1 MLHDRGDGRPP
12 VLHLA
17 VHHLVVDGVSWRLLL
32 EDLDRAYR
40 AQRGGEGAALPPKSS
55 PLRHWAGR
63 LTGHAETGGFQDET
77 DYWTTLARTCDP
89 ALPADLAGANTYA
102 SARSVTVRL
111 TPGDTSVLLHTLPGA
126 FRTQVNDVLLSA
138 LGRVLHEWTGHDR
151 VPVDL
156 EGHGREELFT
166 DMDLSR
172 TVGWFT
178 TRYPV
183 ALAVAG
189 DADWGTVLKSVKE
202 QLRAVPRRGLG
213 YGVQRY
219 LTRPDGLPQ
228 LPTAGISFNY
238 LGQFGLP
245 GGDGC
250 LYRGPHREL
259 ALDADP
265 AAPRPHALEVVGR
278 LDGDALEFTWFY
290 SAHLHHEETVAR
302 LAGEFARALGDI
314 ARHGARPGAGGRTPS
329 DFPLAALDQPTV
341 DRLAGDGGT
350 VEDIHP
356 LTPTQAGML
365 FHRLSQDD
373 QSVYFQQLT
382 FVLDGVSDPQA
393 LAAAWQQV
401 TDRTPVLRGRV
412 VWQDVPEPL
421 LVVERGATVPV
432 THLDWRALP
441 DGERRARLRELLDR
455 DRAARDRPR
464 NRPAAAPGPGP
475 AVRHRGAG
483 GVVLPPLGAGR
494 LEPVPGALR
503 RLPVPRRTARRGG
516 RGRSHSRGPGPA
528 RPPALPRLRGLAA
541 RPRLGRGRT
550 ALANPARRAERAHRT
565 ALRP

>member
-1 MLHDRGDGRPP
+1 M
-12 VLHLA
+12 
-17 VHHLVVDGVSWRLLL
+17 
-32 EDLDRAYR
+32 
-40 AQRGGEGAALPPKSS
+40 
-55 PLRHWAGR
+55 
-63 LTGHAETGGFQDET
+63 
-77 DYWTTLARTCDP
+77 
-89 ALPADLAGANTYA
+89 
-102 SARSVTVRL
+102 
-111 TPGDTSVLLHTLPGA
+111 
-126 FRTQVNDVLLSA
+126 LLSA

-166 DMDLSR
+166 DVDLSR

-219 LTRPDGLPQ
+219 LTRPEGLPQ

-245 GGDGC
+245 GGDGG

-265 AAPRPHALEVVGR
+265 AAPRPHRAGGR
-278 LDGDALEFTWFY
+278 RPAGGDALEFTWFY

-341 DRLAGDGGT
+341 DRLAGDGST

-382 FVLDGVSDPQA
+382 FVLDGVSDPQRPGRGLA
-393 LAAAWQQV
+393 TGDGPHPGAARTRRVAGRARAAA
-401 TDRTPVLRGRV
+401 GG
-412 VWQDVPEPL
+412 
-421 LVVERGATVPV
+421 GARC
-432 THLDWRALP
+432 HRAGHPPGL
-441 DGERRARLRELLDR
+441 A
-455 DRAARDRPR
+455 
-464 NRPAAAPGPGP
+464 RPAGRRAPGPARGNCST
-475 AVRHRGAG
+475 ATGGAG
-483 GVVLPPLGAGR
+483 STSK
-494 LEPVPGALR
+494 
-503 RLPVPRRTARRGG
+503 PRRCCAWPWPGCPTPRCRWCGPSTTWCWTAGACSRCSPTSSGATPHCATRRPG
-516 RGRSHSRGPGPA
+516 RCHTRGPGPA

-541 RPRLGRGRT
+541 RTATGPRPNGTGKPGST
-550 ALANPARRAERAHRT
+550 VWRAHRT